1 MLKEDSMYEEDIENL
16 KSAEELVDQLDDL
29 DNSWAQTAASPLK
42 QSAQEDEVRTGN
54 TGDENEIMP
63 MGQVEE
69 SLTPIRIG
77 RVEKAAARRTT
88 PLFEQI
94 EKAPVRRVSPRKTG
108 ATTKSRE
115 TKEKGKNLK
124 SVMMELSEKNV
135 TVRVDICKAN
145 IKLYRSC

>member
-1 MLKEDSMYEEDIENL
+1 M

-29 DNSWAQTAASPLK
+29 DTSWAQTAASPLK
-42 QSAQEDEVRTGN
+42 QLAQEDEVRTGN
-54 TGDENEIMP
+54 TGDESEIVP
-63 MGQVEE
+63 MREVEE

-77 RVEKAAARRTT
+77 QVEKAAASRTMT

-94 EKAPVRRVSPRKTG
+94 EKAPVRRVSPRKG
-108 ATTKSRE
+108 N
-115 TKEKGKNLK
+115 NLK

-145 IKLYRSC
+145 IKLSRSC